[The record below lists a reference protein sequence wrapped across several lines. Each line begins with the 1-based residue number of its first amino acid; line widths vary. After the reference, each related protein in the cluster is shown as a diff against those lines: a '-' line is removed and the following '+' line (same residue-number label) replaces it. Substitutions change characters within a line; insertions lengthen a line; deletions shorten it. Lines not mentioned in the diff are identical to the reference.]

1 MTLTASVLH
10 DDGLV
15 LLALAGELDAAVT
28 DRVQETVDGVLA
40 DGLVQVVVDLT
51 GLEFCDSTGLGSLMR
66 THRLL
71 TEAGG
76 RCVVAGAR
84 GPVLRL
90 LRLMSMERVLVLA
103 DDVGEA
109 LETVRQDATGA

>member
-1 MTLTASVLH
+1 MTLTASALH
-10 DDGLV
+10 DDGLA

-28 DRVQETVDGVLA
+28 ARVQDVLDTVLA
-40 DGLVQVVVDLT
+40 DGITLVVVDLT
-51 GLEFCDSTGLGSLMR
+51 ALEFCDSTGLGTLVR
-66 THRLL
+66 THRRV
-71 TEAGG
+71 TAAGG

-90 LRLMSMERVLVLA
+90 LRLMSMERVLELS

-109 LETVRQDATGA
+109 LDRVRQAAPRS